1 MPMLKLGSIYRV
13 RVKGVNENGLVVSVG
28 DNQVGF
34 IPLCEISREAEENPR
49 AFFRK
54 NDQLRA
60 MLVLRSSDGK
70 RLVFSLKSVEE
81 HSRKTSPA
89 AEEDAREPEFDQLFQ
104 KFKRESQWRLSLWK
118 EGIEAKRKRGRS

>member
-1 MPMLKLGSIYRV
+1 MLKLGSIYRV
-13 RVKGVNENGLVVSVG
+13 RVKGMSENGLIVSVG
-28 DNQVGF
+28 NNQVGF
-34 IPLCEISREAEENPR
+34 IPLCEISAEAEENPR

-70 RLVFSLKSVEE
+70 RLVFSLKSVEGYPG
-81 HSRKTSPA
+81 KPPPA
-89 AEEDAREPEFDQLFQ
+89 EEEDAHEPEFDRLFQ

-118 EGIEAKRKRGRS
+118 EGIEAKRKKGRS